1 MQAMKLLNIFT
12 VFMSIIVSV
21 FLCSCGEKTPEE
33 IAQINKRK
41 SDLAVR
47 RAQVLTSEN
56 KLKQAIEI
64 LETTLRECGTNAKV
78 CEALANALIQDGQTA
93 SAGMF
98 YEQAFDADNTRPELL
113 IFAANSYEQTG
124 SIDAAGLAFEKY
136 IKKVPND
143 SSIIKNLAK
152 IYEKQGHFDKSL
164 NTYMSAIKL
173 ENRNPNT
180 SEASVIGGL
189 FAKLGNMVQAKL
201 WLETALKVTL
211 PENKITRKEIGENL
225 IVVYLDRKEWDN
237 LEKTIIMLDEIDPQ
251 FVNKKYPT
259 LKARLAEFKHKLA
272 EVEETLNA
280 DKTRKQIEEEN
291 AKIEQEAK
299 QKELELQKAKEQ
311 QLKEQEQKQTQQPK
325 DVEQSKQQSDKKAT
339 VSEKTEEKQKTTE
352 SSTKEN
358 KEESKQV
365 SQPKEDS
372 TLVDAPIKEQIVKTL
387 PQEKVQ
393 PIVKKPEQN
402 ETDIQ
407 MYIRLTKEAI
417 KTGDKSKALEYAH
430 KAYQENTKSTEAWS
444 VMADAYEANGM
455 IFEAYLAANEAYL
468 VELDSPQLAARLL
481 FFTQKTKNPETFLKK
496 ALSMY
501 DKFPN
506 SAEVSFY
513 LAEAYALNKNTAKA
527 KQMYKKVVEIDESES
542 DIVKKAQEYL
552 KNN

>member
-1 MQAMKLLNIFT
+1 MKLLNIFT

-251 FVNKKYPT
+251 FVNQKYPT

>member
-1 MQAMKLLNIFT
+1 MKLLNIFT

>member
-1 MQAMKLLNIFT
+1 MKLLNIFT

-189 FAKLGNMVQAKL
+189 FANLGNMVQAKL

-251 FVNKKYPT
+251 FVNQKYPT

-299 QKELELQKAKEQ
+299 QKELELQKAK
-311 QLKEQEQKQTQQPK
+311 
-325 DVEQSKQQSDKKAT
+325 
-339 VSEKTEEKQKTTE
+339 
-352 SSTKEN
+352 
-358 KEESKQV
+358 
-365 SQPKEDS
+365 
-372 TLVDAPIKEQIVKTL
+372 
-387 PQEKVQ
+387 
-393 PIVKKPEQN
+393 
-402 ETDIQ
+402 
-407 MYIRLTKEAI
+407 
-417 KTGDKSKALEYAH
+417 
-430 KAYQENTKSTEAWS
+430 
-444 VMADAYEANGM
+444 
-455 IFEAYLAANEAYL
+455 
-468 VELDSPQLAARLL
+468 
-481 FFTQKTKNPETFLKK
+481 
-496 ALSMY
+496 
-501 DKFPN
+501 
-506 SAEVSFY
+506 
-513 LAEAYALNKNTAKA
+513 
-527 KQMYKKVVEIDESES
+527 
-542 DIVKKAQEYL
+542 
-552 KNN
+552 